1 MSWLTWWARLVHAPS
16 CMPAHQV
23 GDQGAKHPYLTTTP
37 RPSAPRLSISVP
49 ASTPDILF
57 CAQQLMSMVGQIPRA
72 DLKRTLSPKHRILG
86 NEISQVVSLE
96 LLSRRPAT
104 SRWDFF
110 GQSTSGSCIL
120 GQFVTTKWIIISRG
134 RDRLAVHSHVA
145 SSPLDPFHPGTLH
158 LSPPRVYIS
167 LHVPRCSQLRS
178 SATTFATASAST
190 HIQ

>member
-1 MSWLTWWARLVHAPS
+1 MGGWWLSWLTWWARLVHTPS

-37 RPSAPRLSISVP
+37 RPSAPRLSILVP

-57 CAQQLMSMVGQIPRA
+57 CAQLMSMVWADPRA
-72 DLKRTLSPKHRILG
+72 DLKRTASPKHRI
-86 NEISQVVSLE
+86 QVVSSE

-110 GQSTSGSCIL
+110 DQSTSGSCIL
-120 GQFVTTKWIIISRG
+120 GQFVTTKWIFISG
-134 RDRLAVHSHVA
+134 GSDRLAVHSHVA
-145 SSPLDPFHPGTLH
+145 SSPLDPFHLGTLH

-178 SATTFATASAST
+178 SATTFAIASAST